1 MPEWLATILVTTA
14 VAAVGWMVNRGFN
27 SILSAIQDL
36 REDFKVMTERQA
48 KIEKDCVTWTDLE
61 KERLRIAEH
70 DRRITI
76 IETTCKAEH
85 GK

>member
-1 MPEWLATILVTTA
+1 MPGVDMANILLSLIGGLLVI
-14 VAAVGWMVNRGFN
+14 VWWSIRSWMSKIDAKLDRME
-27 SILSAIQDL
+27 L
-36 REDFKVMTERQA
+36 RQA
-48 KIEKDCVTWTDLE
+48 TMEKDCVTWGDLE

-70 DRRITI
+70 DRRITV